1 MKTEEVKRKN
11 IRNVL
16 FGIFFTSF
24 SAVIAS
30 MFLPYFLKEQGLSA
44 LEIGGLFTLSIAVGS
59 LFFSLIF
66 SKILRKLK
74 LRTGLFFAGILSFLK
89 MFSLY
94 LFPSSG
100 GVIGNKAIGE
110 IYNPVSR
117 ISIDSTI
124 QHNLVKGKER
134 KTSVLW
140 GLFDGFGLIFGI
152 CVALILIPKI
162 GFRNAF
168 LVFSFI
174 SLPALFLYIRV
185 KEDTRFKA
193 KKNFK
198 FPKTSNIL
206 KLLLFSEVIYWFAL
220 SSSFALVITF
230 LVSDKLS
237 GTFIDLGILFI
248 ALYGSMNL
256 TLYFT
261 KEKLDKFKEIN
272 TAISRMFLLLVSAIL
287 IILFKNFWIIF
298 GAFVLEGIGAGI
310 WVPSKTALQWKNT
323 KKENRE
329 KVSGWL
335 SGTRGFVQALGPLA
349 GGFLITSIN
358 INAAFYLKATISLIC
373 LGIYF
378 YVWRKN

>member
-1 MKTEEVKRKN
+1 MKKEEVKKRN
-11 IRNVL
+11 IKKVVS
-16 FGIFFTSF
+16 GIFFTSF

-30 MFLPYFLKEQGLSA
+30 IFLPYFLKEQGLSA

-74 LRTGLFFAGILSFLK
+74 LRTGLFLAGILNFLK

-94 LFPSSG
+94 LFPNLG
-100 GVIGNKAIGE
+100 GVIGNKSIGE

-124 QHNLVKGKER
+124 QHNLVKWKER

-140 GLFDGFGLIFGI
+140 GLFDCFGLIFGI
-152 CVALILIPKI
+152 IFALVLIPKI
-162 GFRNAF
+162 GFRNSF
-168 LVFSFI
+168 LIFSFI
-174 SLPALFLYIRV
+174 SLPALFLYARV

-193 KKNFK
+193 KKNLK
-198 FPKTSNIL
+198 FSKSSNVL
-206 KLLLFSEVIYWFAL
+206 RLLLFSEVIYWLAL
-220 SSSFALVITF
+220 SSSFALVVTF

-261 KEKLDKFKEIN
+261 KEKLDKFKEIK
-272 TAISRMFLLLVSAIL
+272 TAIFGMFLLLVSAIL
-287 IILFKNFWIIF
+287 VILFSNFWIVF

-335 SGTRGFVQALGPLA
+335 SGSRGFVQALGPLL
-349 GGFLITSIN
+349 GGFLITTIS
-358 INAAFYLKATISLIC
+358 INAAFYFKAIISVIC
-373 LGIYF
+373 LGIYISLL
-378 YVWRKN
+378 RKN